1 MLFYLHNLN
10 TNTRRKEYIMKT
22 NTAKKVAPKE
32 IIFKGIQSIAE
43 DKREKVGV
51 IPGDLYIWLKEKAGN
66 NPANVIIR
74 PVQGLDISK
83 GFPFERT
90 MFLKDGN
97 PNYERRA
104 LVMWALANSGKAE
117 YTLADCQADHKKI
130 KSPAYGVKG
139 LIDAL
144 NGGQSPSA
152 KTTWGRNYVELVVKK
167 K

>member
-1 MLFYLHNLN
+1 
-10 TNTRRKEYIMKT
+10 MKT
-22 NTAKKVAPKE
+22 NTAKKSAPKE
-32 IIFKGIQSIAE
+32 ITFQGIGSIPA

-51 IPGDLYIWLKEKAGN
+51 IPGDIYTWLKDKAGN

-74 PVQGLDISK
+74 PVQGLDNK
-83 GFPFERT
+83 
-90 MFLKDGN
+90 N
-97 PNYERRA
+97 
-104 LVMWALANSGKAE
+104 
-117 YTLADCQADHKKI
+117 

-167 K
+167 

>member
-1 MLFYLHNLN
+1 MTSQLN
-10 TNTRRKEYIMKT
+10 VDTIVN
-22 NTAKKVAPKE
+22 
-32 IIFKGIQSIAE
+32 
-43 DKREKVGV
+43 
-51 IPGDLYIWLKEKAGN
+51 KAGN

-74 PVQGLDISK
+74 PVQGLDITK
-83 GFPFERT
+83 VFPFERT
-90 MFLKDGN
+90 MFLKDGT
-97 PNYERRA
+97 PNHERRA
-104 LVMWALANSGKAE
+104 LVMWALVNSGKAE

-167 K
+167 

>member
-1 MLFYLHNLN
+1 
-10 TNTRRKEYIMKT
+10 MKT

-32 IIFKGIQSIAE
+32 ITFKGIQSIAE

-51 IPGDLYIWLKEKAGN
+51 IPGDLYAWLKDKAGN

-74 PVQGLDISK
+74 PVQGLDVTK

-90 MFLKDGN
+90 MFLKDGT
-97 PNYERRA
+97 PNHERRA
-104 LVMWALANSGKAE
+104 LVMWALVNSGKAE

-167 K
+167 

>member
-1 MLFYLHNLN
+1 
-10 TNTRRKEYIMKT
+10 MKT

-32 IIFKGIQSIAE
+32 ITFKGIQSIAE

>member
-1 MLFYLHNLN
+1 
-10 TNTRRKEYIMKT
+10 MKT
-22 NTAKKVAPKE
+22 NTAKKKAPKE
-32 IIFKGIQSIAE
+32 ITFQGIGSIHP
-43 DKREKVGV
+43 DKRGKVGV
-51 IPGDLYIWLKEKAGN
+51 IPGDIYTWLKNEAGN

-74 PVQGLDISK
+74 PVQGLDNK
-83 GFPFERT
+83 NPFPFERT
-90 MFLKDGN
+90 MFLKDGT

-104 LVMWALANSGKAE
+104 YVMWALANSGKAE

-167 K
+167 